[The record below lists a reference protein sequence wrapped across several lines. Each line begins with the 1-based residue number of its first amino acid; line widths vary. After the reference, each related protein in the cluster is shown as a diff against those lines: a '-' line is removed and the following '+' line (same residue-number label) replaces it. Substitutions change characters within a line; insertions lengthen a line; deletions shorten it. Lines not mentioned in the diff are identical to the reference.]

1 MRPGE
6 IIGRNLT
13 RLRLDRELSQSVLAK
28 RAGLSR
34 VSLGKI
40 ERGASTPR
48 EKTLAALA
56 GALRASTAQ
65 LVTPVKPLERVRFR
79 ARRRLN
85 SREQILA
92 QTSAWL
98 SAYTWLEKELGRG
111 QHFELEHLVGA
122 AAPPEAVAAR
132 AREGC
137 GLGSRE
143 TVRDISGL
151 LEDKGIKLLRLPKA
165 SDLFLGLSVGPA
177 DGGPAIVVNS
187 WERISV
193 ERWIFTAAHEL
204 GHILMHLDAFDRNRA
219 DESADEERQADRFA
233 SHFLMPDDVFQD
245 EWGDSAGL
253 SFVDRVFKLKRTFRV
268 SHKTVLYRLEQS
280 GRMSADVFALFR
292 RQYEKY
298 TGHTLESI
306 DGTQAFAEGEYLF
319 NWNRAGELG
328 DPLSRHDFVEDRL
341 SRLVRESLE
350 KEIISVGRAAEIL
363 ALPLAEM
370 RKLATSWVP

>member
-1 MRPGE
+1 VRKRAEATGATPFEELFKNSYQIYSSRQRDIFLSSRRVEAEEVAVRPGE
-6 IIGRNLT
+6 IIGRNIT

-40 ERGASTPR
+40 ERGVSTPR

-56 GALRASTAQ
+56 RALRAATAQ

-92 QTSAWL
+92 QTSIWL

-132 AREGC
+132 AREGL
-137 GLGSRE
+137 GLRPRE
-143 TVRDISGL
+143 AVRDISGL

-187 WERISV
+187 WDRISV

-219 DESADEERQADRFA
+219 DESANEERQAR
-233 SHFLMPDDVFQD
+233 SV
-245 EWGDSAGL
+245 
-253 SFVDRVFKLKRTFRV
+253 
-268 SHKTVLYRLEQS
+268 
-280 GRMSADVFALFR
+280 
-292 RQYEKY
+292 RQ
-298 TGHTLESI
+298 
-306 DGTQAFAEGEYLF
+306 
-319 NWNRAGELG
+319 
-328 DPLSRHDFVEDRL
+328 PLSHAR
-341 SRLVRESLE
+341 
-350 KEIISVGRAAEIL
+350 
-363 ALPLAEM
+363 
-370 RKLATSWVP
+370 